1 MLNSPIPQTIINRS
15 VCFPSQFYFEILAK
29 FCVGNQ
35 CYDGFLYE
43 QQKYPCLFDQKAK
56 NSKDVATATNFLQYH
71 IIPGKAFTYLE
82 LHDIAISS
90 NYMSST
96 ALNGKKLYITG
107 AGTKIN
113 GYSTINYPDIGALE
127 TQTIHGI
134 SSLLAPPGLVVT
146 NSFLLH
152 LIKQVFI
159 SFFLF
164 FLSCFLTNYN
174 GAIYQY
180 LPFKSFVLF
189 SHPLI
194 FQQLYNMLMVIF
206 NDLLWS
212 SMQQL
217 LNGTTNSTY
226 HNLGLVS
233 TLTKR
238 KKKKF
243 KIF

>member
-1 MLNSPIPQTIINRS
+1 
-15 VCFPSQFYFEILAK
+15 
-29 FCVGNQ
+29 
-35 CYDGFLYE
+35 
-43 QQKYPCLFDQKAK
+43 
-56 NSKDVATATNFLQYH
+56 
-71 IIPGKAFTYLE
+71 
-82 LHDIAISS
+82 
-90 NYMSST
+90 
-96 ALNGKKLYITG
+96 
-107 AGTKIN
+107 
-113 GYSTINYPDIGALE
+113 
-127 TQTIHGI
+127 
-134 SSLLAPPGLVVT
+134 
-146 NSFLLH
+146 
-152 LIKQVFI
+152 
-159 SFFLF
+159 
-164 FLSCFLTNYN
+164 
-174 GAIYQY
+174 
-180 LPFKSFVLF
+180 LF